1 MQRAGE
7 PEAALPGVAPAPVAP
22 APVGMTLALDAV
34 TVAIEGGS
42 ALLGGMPRR
51 LLRLS
56 PRGAGLV
63 SEWAAGGSI
72 GSDPAERRFARRLLD
87 AGLAHPVGFA
97 PGDAAAVADQVSVVV
112 PTRDRPREVARL
124 LGSLGG
130 LRVIV
135 ADDGSLDGRTCAV
148 ASHFG
153 ATYLRSDVARGPA
166 AARNLGLGAVTT
178 PLVAFVDSDCVPRPG
193 WLDELVAHFADPCVA
208 ACAPRVAPLGDARAW
223 WARYD
228 RARSPLDLGTG
239 AATVRPGSRVSFV
252 PSAALV
258 VRRSALEDGCFDER
272 LLAAEDVDLVWRL
285 AEAGWTIRYEPRAEV
300 GHDQRPGP
308 VAMLRQRSSYGATA
322 GPLGRRHPTEIAPVA
337 AAPMTL
343 VAGALLA
350 GRRPWL
356 ALGVAAAGT
365 GVAAARLSR
374 SVPTP
379 LAVRL
384 ATEGTTRGALP
395 FLAGCFRAYGPL
407 LVAGAVA
414 SKRLRAPALV
424 IAVAPALGAW
434 GASARELDPARYVLG
449 HVAED
454 LAYGIGVWR
463 GALAARTAAPLVP
476 RLIRRRRTPGG
487 TQALKL
493 TTPRMLEP
501 ASRSS

>member
-1 MQRAGE
+1 
-7 PEAALPGVAPAPVAP
+7 
-22 APVGMTLALDAV
+22 
-34 TVAIEGGS
+34 
-42 ALLGGMPRR
+42 
-51 LLRLS
+51 
-56 PRGAGLV
+56 
-63 SEWAAGGSI
+63 
-72 GSDPAERRFARRLLD
+72 
-87 AGLAHPVGFA
+87 
-97 PGDAAAVADQVSVVV
+97 
-112 PTRDRPREVARL
+112 
-124 LGSLGG
+124 
-130 LRVIV
+130 
-135 ADDGSLDGRTCAV
+135 
-148 ASHFG
+148 
-153 ATYLRSDVARGPA
+153 
-166 AARNLGLGAVTT
+166 
-178 PLVAFVDSDCVPRPG
+178 
-193 WLDELVAHFADPCVA
+193 
-208 ACAPRVAPLGDARAW
+208 
-223 WARYD
+223 
-228 RARSPLDLGTG
+228 
-239 AATVRPGSRVSFV
+239 V

-407 LVAGAVA
+407 LVAARWRASAPGAGTGHRRRTRARRVERLGPRA
-414 SKRLRAPALV
+414 RPGPLRPRPRGRGPRLRHRG
-424 IAVAPALGAW
+424 VAGGPRRPHRRTPR
-434 GASARELDPARYVLG
+434 AST
-449 HVAED
+449 H
-454 LAYGIGVWR
+454 
-463 GALAARTAAPLVP
+463 
-476 RLIRRRRTPGG
+476 RRRRTPA
-487 TQALKL
+487 AL
-493 TTPRMLEP
+493 R
-501 ASRSS
+501 R